1 MATVEQLTV
10 QFEGKGSEKLVRQ
23 LNSLSA
29 AMNRLA
35 NRQGRAAKSTKSA
48 SKATDE
54 YSSSLVKFHRNTG
67 DVNTIIGKF
76 GKKMSMMRSRL
87 LIVAF
92 AAGLVG
98 KALSTLHKATSEFE
112 VAQGKLNA
120 VLASTGGVS
129 GKTASQ
135 LENMAN
141 IMQVSM
147 GQSNTVIMEM
157 QARLLTFTSIVGKQF
172 DKTIEIAVD
181 MAAVLGTD
189 LNSATI
195 QIGKALNN
203 PIEGLSALS
212 RVGVSFTQQQKE
224 QIKTMQE
231 SGNIIGAQ
239 KVILSELRTEFGGAS
254 NEIRENA
261 LTTKKLSDLQ
271 NEWGDLLREIGGYF
285 KGIIAGLIDFGRAVV
300 WLTQKTFE
308 SLNAFN
314 DLINLWVQGE
324 EATRESIDSY
334 LELAEATASVSTQFT
349 KFSTAMGGY
358 TKEVQEL
365 SKANDNWTDIKQ
377 IQKWSNSITE
387 AMSKDNRK
395 IILDKISEALLN
407 NKNIMALNKSEID
420 AHNEAI
426 AGSLSNLEF
435 KLAML
440 TAVSDEERMALAI
453 TKSRIEGVV
462 DADKALEAL
471 TDSERELIQAYLEE
485 KAIREDLT
493 SEENLLKLY
502 GKTELAQEKLIRS
515 QIDAIRVLMEWSDNA
530 DELSSVL
537 AMLEKQLEEL
547 MSSPEVI
554 EETGKMWEQYNGA
567 IGSVISTYEQLKLTN
582 IENDRQTKLSA
593 ANSIRSER
601 KRQKEIDKINKEYD
615 KKAKKQKESLKAVKV
630 SEAISNTALAI
641 TKVLDKPWLAALIGI
656 QGALQV
662 ATIQAQ
668 KYQYGGLV
676 GGNRHSQGGTL
687 IEAEKGEFVMSR
699 KAVDSIGIETMNRI
713 NQGGGAGSINISFNG
728 NVLSKDFI
736 EDEAIPQI
744 KEAIRRGADIGVG

>member
-23 LNSLSA
+23 LNSFSA

-129 GKTASQ
+129 GKNASQ

-349 KFSTAMGGY
+349 KFRTAMGGY

-537 AMLEKQLEEL
+537 AMLEKQLEKL
-547 MSSPEVI
+547 MSGPEVI

-582 IENDRQTKLSA
+582 IENDRKTKLSA